1 VKDANIF
8 RDEVSS
14 QVARILRE
22 ERAKRHLSMNAIAER
37 AGLSRMMVSFVERGM
52 RNPTL
57 DTLLRLTGALEI
69 DPVEVLRRAVKAA
82 SSAKPKS
89 AERA

>member
-1 VKDANIF
+1 
-8 RDEVSS
+8 
-14 QVARILRE
+14 
-22 ERAKRHLSMNAIAER
+22 
-37 AGLSRMMVSFVERGM
+37 MMVSFVERGM